1 MKRRPFNLT
10 IISQDEIGEKET
22 FQVPDSALYYGTGQ
36 ASIAEEMKID
46 RCAEKLC
53 LKAYDDFDR
62 SDVLIHDLDDK
73 IMVVERL
80 RKTGQWGRKLEKVRK

>member
-1 MKRRPFNLT
+1 MKRKPFNLT
-10 IISQDEIGEKET
+10 IISQDEIGQSES
-22 FQVPDSALYYGTGQ
+22 FHIPDSALYYGTGQ

-53 LKAYDDFDR
+53 LNAYKDFDR

-73 IMVVERL
+73 IKVVERL
-80 RKTGQWGRKLEKVRK
+80 RKIGGWGRKVQRVKA

>member
-22 FQVPDSALYYGTGQ
+22 FQVPDSALYFETIQ
-36 ASIAEEMKID
+36 AIVREDMKHD
-46 RCAEKLC
+46 VLLQDLA
-53 LKAYDDFDR
+53 LKAMDEGLA

-80 RKTGQWGRKLEKVRK
+80 RKTGQWGRKMEKVRK